1 VPGEPK
7 DFIPQNEPPKGHHS
21 LANG

>member
-7 DFIPQNEPPKGHHS
+7 DFIPQNEPPRGHQS
-21 LANG
+21 LASS